1 MASVGFR
8 AFSALAVGKWIAV
21 CFGPSGTA
29 LFGQM
34 MNLYATYANI
44 PNDGLSRAMVKEGAH
59 AHQQEDEEATEI
71 AVQNGLALLGI
82 LLVLEWLIAGIIYLF
97 TNWFE
102 PFESDG
108 NLFSMLL
115 FFGALSA
122 AYYAGNM
129 FLVWKKTQ
137 YQVLSMT
144 FLSFGGLLGILA
156 VSLLGYGIQEC
167 LLGFLGGQSAG
178 GLLFFLITRKDLPLK
193 RFRLSWYQPLA
204 KRMIVFTLTLA
215 STGLI
220 HQVANY
226 SLVHWAIDT
235 MGTQKVGLWMAMNRF
250 ADAFNTPVLA
260 IANSILLPM
269 LASHASHIPKLREI
283 LRPIFRQSLVVLLV
297 GMAMLYW
304 LYPVLLPVLF
314 SKEFVAD
321 PNWTK
326 MQLFG
331 DFFKSSTY
339 VIAIVMLAMG
349 HTRFYFWLETGS
361 VAIQIG
367 LTYGLFQI
375 FGFEGM
381 FLAHAI
387 RYCLYWLAIV
397 LNYRKILL

>member
-1 MASVGFR
+1 
-8 AFSALAVGKWIAV
+8 
-21 CFGPSGTA
+21 
-29 LFGQM
+29 
-34 MNLYATYANI
+34 
-44 PNDGLSRAMVKEGAH
+44 
-59 AHQQEDEEATEI
+59 
-71 AVQNGLALLGI
+71 
-82 LLVLEWLIAGIIYLF
+82 
-97 TNWFE
+97 
-102 PFESDG
+102 
-108 NLFSMLL
+108 
-115 FFGALSA
+115 
-122 AYYAGNM
+122 
-129 FLVWKKTQ
+129 
-137 YQVLSMT
+137 
-144 FLSFGGLLGILA
+144 
-156 VSLLGYGIQEC
+156 
-167 LLGFLGGQSAG
+167 
-178 GLLFFLITRKDLPLK
+178 
-193 RFRLSWYQPLA
+193 
-204 KRMIVFTLTLA
+204 
-215 STGLI
+215 
-220 HQVANY
+220 
-226 SLVHWAIDT
+226 
-235 MGTQKVGLWMAMNRF
+235 
-250 ADAFNTPVLA
+250 
-260 IANSILLPM
+260 
-269 LASHASHIPKLREI
+269 ASHIPKLREI